1 MSSIVDKIRAE
12 AEARLR
18 EIEQEREYLLQ
29 VLSASPSNGSNTQPR
44 LADALQTVLDSDKPL
59 QLKDIFAKLQKQGLR
74 LKGQNPK
81 MSVYS
86 ALKRHPNYFEKTPQG
101 WIKVVKST

>member
-81 MSVYS
+81 
-86 ALKRHPNYFEKTPQG
+86 RHPNYFEKTPQG